1 MNLDSRIKVQFP
13 VLIVTLLSVLIGL
26 DFSDLVGLMRAR
38 MMLWPLEAGSL
49 RTWGQIF
56 TMTGCC
62 LSVWVIFAHT
72 NVSRSRIPV
81 LADSVVVFTMPL
93 SIVVGN
99 SLVGQ
104 NVIWPWFWWACAYLV
119 NAIVTWRWQVH
130 IALEEHQLASFAR
143 LTHPFRT
150 MIILYFGV
158 PFFAIA
164 ALADSRQLLSP
175 TFEALVAWSGGPAA
189 MFTVWLFIRE
199 WHSAIADV
207 EAVELQPTPVG
218 AD

>member
-1 MNLDSRIKVQFP
+1 MILDSRIKEQFP

-26 DFSDLVGLMRAR
+26 DFSDLVGLAHAR
-38 MMLWPLEAGSL
+38 MTLWPLDVGVL
-49 RTWGQIF
+49 RTWGQIG

-72 NVSRSRIPV
+72 NISRARIPV

-99 SLVGQ
+99 ALVGQ
-104 NVIWPWFWWACAYLV
+104 DLIWPWFWWCSAYLV

-143 LTHPFRT
+143 LTHPFRA

-158 PFFAIA
+158 PFFALA
-164 ALADSRQLLSP
+164 AVADSLHLLSP
-175 TFEALVAWSGGPAA
+175 AVEALIAWSGGPAA

-199 WHSAIADV
+199 WHGAIADA
-207 EAVELQPTPVG
+207 EAAEIQPLPV
-218 AD
+218 AAN